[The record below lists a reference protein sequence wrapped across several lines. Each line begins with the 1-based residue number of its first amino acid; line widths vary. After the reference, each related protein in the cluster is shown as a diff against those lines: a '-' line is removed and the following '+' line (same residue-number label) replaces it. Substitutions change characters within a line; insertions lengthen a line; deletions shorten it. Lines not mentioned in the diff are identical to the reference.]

1 MSYLIAR
8 QYLQEHEFVFVK
20 PVIFF
25 SNNLQLYHIFIK
37 RVQIKNVYFVI
48 DKKFYWIIVFIG
60 IDFFGICHQWHF
72 ERYPHF
78 KHTSLRNLSQRQ
90 PKLNV
95 KSNNNI

>member
-8 QYLQEHEFVFVK
+8 QYLQEHEFVFGK

-60 IDFFGICHQWHF
+60 IDFLAFVISGI
-72 ERYPHF
+72 
-78 KHTSLRNLSQRQ
+78 
-90 PKLNV
+90 LNDTLIL
-95 KSNNNI
+95 NTQA